1 MKQSLRSLVM
11 KWWRFVELFWRPTSR
26 RHHHGSS
33 TKFEME
39 YGVVWSSP
47 SSPSWPPTSEV
58 TVFAHRHRVQG
69 GDRAASWK
77 LGIPLPPF
85 PICLELEQVSFP
97 GNDEEEWMRQG
108 ETFPDSVSVDA
119 FPPLKSVYTHTY
131 VSLLT
136 NFFPF
141 FNLEHGADRVV
152 PHRGGGSGSRRTIQ
166 WQVQIL
172 CILKFTYKVQI
183 QKIIH

>member
-1 MKQSLRSLVM
+1 MPFCCVLMSPNLSSPSRS
-11 KWWRFVELFWRPTSR
+11 SI
-26 RHHHGSS
+26 
-33 TKFEME
+33 KFEME
-39 YGVVWSSP
+39 WSGVVIASSP
-47 SSPSWPPTSEV
+47 SLPSWPPTLRPPSSECSH
-58 TVFAHRHRVQG
+58 FRRHRVRG
-69 GDRAASWK
+69 EDRAASWK

-172 CILKFTYKVQI
+172 CILTFTYKVQI

>member
-1 MKQSLRSLVM
+1 MTPNL
-11 KWWRFVELFWRPTSR
+11 
-26 RHHHGSS
+26 
-33 TKFEME
+33 
-39 YGVVWSSP
+39 SSP
-47 SSPSWPPTSEV
+47 SSWIVDKIRNGVWSGVVIALVAVVASDLRGHSVRTPSSCSRGGPSSFLEIGDSPPS
-58 TVFAHRHRVQG
+58 
-69 GDRAASWK
+69 
-77 LGIPLPPF
+77 LPPF

-152 PHRGGGSGSRRTIQ
+152 PHRGGGSGSRRTVQ

-172 CILKFTYKVQI
+172 CILTFTYKVQI